1 MYKESMVGRRLYAK
15 VLDVLILFILVFLF
29 DGMVS
34 KSLQSKIT
42 DIDEIK
48 ISYVDNSDKY
58 EDIQDEY
65 QIYIYDSN
73 GNRIYNEVS
82 QEVKDAF
89 LADSRILA
97 LNDVLQK
104 ELKHIIVYFILRI
117 MFSIIECVFL
127 IIITLDKK
135 DSKSVSRIKSCQSPV
150 TNSRDD

>member
-104 ELKHIIVYFILRI
+104 EQKVL
-117 MFSIIECVFL
+117 
-127 IIITLDKK
+127 
-135 DSKSVSRIKSCQSPV
+135 
-150 TNSRDD
+150 